1 MNGRSVPEPVA
12 PGMTRHWA
20 IGDVLVDTRTA
31 YQHLLIARTAQGI
44 SLFCDDDRQSTEFSQ
59 LTYHEALMVP
69 AFLLADRV
77 ERVLIVG
84 SSEGVASQMAVEAGA
99 TVVDHVDID
108 EQAVRLCAQY
118 LPYGYSP
125 GELAAAET
133 GDGPIR
139 MHFVDGFSHI
149 ATTAERYD
157 VVVVDLPDERDE
169 AAQHNRLYE
178 TEFLRLC
185 RALLRPGG
193 VFVSQAGCQ
202 TLWRNTTLIRMWQ
215 RFHTVFD
222 SVTYYGSDEHE
233 WAYLFGRVDPVDDPA
248 ALMCARL
255 AACGYRP
262 RTIDALALMGNGV
275 APISVRRAPL
285 AVEA

>member
-1 MNGRSVPEPVA
+1 M
-12 PGMTRHWA
+12 
-20 IGDVLVDTRTA
+20 
-31 YQHLLIARTAQGI
+31 
-44 SLFCDDDRQSTEFSQ
+44 
-59 LTYHEALMVP
+59 
-69 AFLLADRV
+69 
-77 ERVLIVG
+77 
-84 SSEGVASQMAVEAGA
+84 
-99 TVVDHVDID
+99 
-108 EQAVRLCAQY
+108 
-118 LPYGYSP
+118 
-125 GELAAAET
+125 
-133 GDGPIR
+133 
-139 MHFVDGFSHI
+139 
-149 ATTAERYD
+149 
-157 VVVVDLPDERDE
+157 
-169 AAQHNRLYE
+169 
-178 TEFLRLC
+178 
-185 RALLRPGG
+185 
-193 VFVSQAGCQ
+193 FVSQAGCQ